1 MELSCGLQERQA
13 LTLREKQ
20 WMMEMLKIDGK
31 KKSIN
36 QQPNNKL
43 ETVAALMLVT

>member
-20 WMMEMLKIDGK
+20 WMMEMFNEIDGEK
-31 KKSIN
+31 KIN

-43 ETVAALMLVT
+43 ETVVALMLVT